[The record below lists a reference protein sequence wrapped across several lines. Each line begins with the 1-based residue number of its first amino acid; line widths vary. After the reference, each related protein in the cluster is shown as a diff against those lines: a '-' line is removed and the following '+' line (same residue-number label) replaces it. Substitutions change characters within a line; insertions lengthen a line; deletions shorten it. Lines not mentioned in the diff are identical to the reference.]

1 MRTRFRTYR
10 ITYQNGTV
18 QTKNLIDYN
27 TYQGIKY
34 LNQCI
39 IDFESQMVGLSKKSK
54 QYKNLEADIKDIEDI
69 ISGFGDFFVE
79 GSPLHKSMFN
89 GGKLILPKS
98 QGGMQSVIVEQIN

>member
-18 QTKNLIDYN
+18 QTKNLIDYT

-34 LNQCI
+34 LNSYI
-39 IDFESQMVGLSKKSK
+39 VDIESMMIGISKKSK
-54 QYKNLEADIKDIEDI
+54 QYRAFEEVIKKTENI
-69 ISGFGDFFVE
+69 IAGFGDFFVE

-89 GGKLILPKS
+89 GGKLLLPKS
-98 QGGMQSVIVEQIN
+98 QGGMQDVIVEKIN